1 MHHFIAHRLAITIKM
16 CTIHFLDPNPFLAGG
31 DGPSIICST
40 AKDPHS
46 IYFRAALPFSFS
58 APIPHISPRALP
70 AGGRVFFNNRYF
82 HHQLPHISLPPAMG
96 FPQFCCWPFLQA
108 ILILHPMASNAV
120 RSPPHFFQTTRLN
133 NVSLTRVSSSS
144 KQKSIGFKYGQIV
157 YFCNK
162 IEFLYP
168 SLYGNVTKTRSF
180 LSKKEVQF
188 TENTTLADDIQL
200 LDRLF
205 AQEQQ
210 QKPQAPSIKVEAT
223 IINDEQGEQR
233 RRREEPPRIRLLIV
247 GDHSLFQKFLR
258 LYGDDEYAGK
268 YA

>member
-1 MHHFIAHRLAITIKM
+1 MAKLYIFAI
-16 CTIHFLDPNPFLAGG
+16 
-31 DGPSIICST
+31 
-40 AKDPHS
+40 
-46 IYFRAALPFSFS
+46 
-58 APIPHISPRALP
+58 
-70 AGGRVFFNNRYF
+70 
-82 HHQLPHISLPPAMG
+82 
-96 FPQFCCWPFLQA
+96 
-108 ILILHPMASNAV
+108 
-120 RSPPHFFQTTRLN
+120 RLN
-133 NVSLTRVSSSS
+133 
-144 KQKSIGFKYGQIV
+144 
-157 YFCNK
+157 FC
-162 IEFLYP
+162 IH